1 MRINKF
7 NKFLLKYPESLYVE
21 PNQDPI
27 HKGDIQYRIDN
38 NIPMVINCLEV
49 FKIKQI
55 GDSLLKGGIKTAYS
69 NIVEDFNKLLNQK
82 KDE

>member
-1 MRINKF
+1 MTL

-49 FKIKQI
+49 WKIKQI

-69 NIVEDFNKLLNQK
+69 NIVEDFNKLIK
-82 KDE
+82 PKEDE